1 MLMTIVRRKERQIC
15 TLICNEGINRV
26 LMISFL
32 NGVVN
37 ICCKCDRIVI
47 YHHTGNGGNAE

>member
-1 MLMTIVRRKERQIC
+1 MLMMIVRRKERQIC

-37 ICCKCDRIVI
+37 LLQM
-47 YHHTGNGGNAE
+47 

>member
-1 MLMTIVRRKERQIC
+1 MLMTIVRREERQIC
-15 TLICNEGINRV
+15 TLIRNEGINRV

-37 ICCKCDRIVI
+37 LLQM
-47 YHHTGNGGNAE
+47 

>member
-1 MLMTIVRRKERQIC
+1 MLMKIVHRKEHQIC

-37 ICCKCDRIVI
+37 LLQM
-47 YHHTGNGGNAE
+47 

>member
-1 MLMTIVRRKERQIC
+1 MLMKIVHREERQIC
-15 TLICNEGINRV
+15 TLIRNEGINRA

-37 ICCKCDRIVI
+37 LLQM
-47 YHHTGNGGNAE
+47 

>member
-1 MLMTIVRRKERQIC
+1 MLMKIVHREERQIC
-15 TLICNEGINRV
+15 TLIYNEGINRV

-37 ICCKCDRIVI
+37 LLQM
-47 YHHTGNGGNAE
+47 

>member
-1 MLMTIVRRKERQIC
+1 MLMTIVHRKERQIC
-15 TLICNEGINRV
+15 ILICNEGINRA

-37 ICCKCDRIVI
+37 LLQM
-47 YHHTGNGGNAE
+47 